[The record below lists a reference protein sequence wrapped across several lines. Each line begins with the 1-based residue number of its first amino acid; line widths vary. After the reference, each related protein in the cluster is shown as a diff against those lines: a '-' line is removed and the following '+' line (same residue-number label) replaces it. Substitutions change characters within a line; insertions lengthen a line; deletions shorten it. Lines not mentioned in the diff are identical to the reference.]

1 MNFSSQHVVAAC
13 GLIAI
18 SASAMADSGVT
29 IYGRI
34 DTSMAL
40 TKVGD
45 VRIDR
50 MVNGGSHLGFRGT
63 ESLGNGL
70 EVGFQLESA
79 FDSDTGAGAEA
90 AFGNRSELFLSNS
103 AGTLRFGRFL
113 NPSYYAV
120 ADRVSL
126 HNEDFGITADMLYAY
141 MGHDT
146 NRIAYKS
153 PLLSGLTLEASVA
166 LHERQYGDARDKN
179 ATDLVASYERDNWS
193 VAVTYGKQGAAQQ
206 YGLRGTWSSGAWTVS
221 AYHQRSQYWD
231 AKNYEVDRADGKRN
245 VTRAAVAYAIG
256 AGELQANFGHAN
268 GKGQQQARQWTL
280 GYNHHLSKR
289 TKLYAFYTT
298 LQNKGGASYGLPE
311 MTANQDFKAVNV
323 GIRHHF

>member
-79 FDSDTGAGAEA
+79 FDIV
-90 AFGNRSELFLSNS
+90 EL
-103 AGTLRFGRFL
+103 
-113 NPSYYAV
+113 
-120 ADRVSL
+120 
-126 HNEDFGITADMLYAY
+126 
-141 MGHDT
+141 
-146 NRIAYKS
+146 
-153 PLLSGLTLEASVA
+153 
-166 LHERQYGDARDKN
+166 
-179 ATDLVASYERDNWS
+179 
-193 VAVTYGKQGAAQQ
+193 
-206 YGLRGTWSSGAWTVS
+206 
-221 AYHQRSQYWD
+221 
-231 AKNYEVDRADGKRN
+231 
-245 VTRAAVAYAIG
+245 TRAAGANGVSRGTVFHVKALDGLIADDDTSALVTEILSEIG
-256 AGELQANFGHAN
+256 RELDVHMMPNELLREFGHLASKLDDSRMVVPYV
-268 GKGQQQARQWTL
+268 GAKGRL
-280 GYNHHLSKR
+280 RS
-289 TKLYAFYTT
+289 
-298 LQNKGGASYGLPE
+298 P
-311 MTANQDFKAVNV
+311 
-323 GIRHHF
+323 